1 MLGLWCLTPLSAIF
15 QLPCISW
22 RPVLLVEETGIPGEN
37 HRTVAS
43 HWQILMQWIFLY
55 IARVV
60 VVVIVEQLDLQL
72 LMQSMSITT
81 KAVSSNP
88 VHGEVYSIQYC
99 VIKFVSDLRQFGGFH
114 RVFRF
119 PLPIKLAATK
129 YRVAEILLKVALNII
144 TLTHSFCGDRHWLH
158 K

>member
-1 MLGLWCLTPLSAIF
+1 MWNQWHVLWKLVSDAVNISLYCKSRGGRDRRAVGFTTTYAIN
-15 QLPCISW
+15 
-22 RPVLLVEETGIPGEN
+22 VY
-37 HRTVAS
+37 H
-43 HWQILMQWIFLY
+43 
-55 IARVV
+55 
-60 VVVIVEQLDLQL
+60 
-72 LMQSMSITT
+72 T

-144 TLTHSFCGDRHWLH
+144 TLTFILQIFHIKGKHLYFWLWVYLIKVIPQTRSFVV
-158 K
+158 KAFY

>member
-1 MLGLWCLTPLSAIF
+1 
-15 QLPCISW
+15 
-22 RPVLLVEETGIPGEN
+22 
-37 HRTVAS
+37 
-43 HWQILMQWIFLY
+43 MQWIFLY

-99 VIKFVSDLRQFGGFH
+99 VIKFVSDLRQLGGFH

-144 TLTHSFCGDRHWLH
+144 TLTFILQIFHIKGKHLYFWLWVYLIKVIPQTRSFVV
-158 K
+158 KAFY

>member
-1 MLGLWCLTPLSAIF
+1 
-15 QLPCISW
+15 
-22 RPVLLVEETGIPGEN
+22 
-37 HRTVAS
+37 
-43 HWQILMQWIFLY
+43 MQWIFLY

-60 VVVIVEQLDLQL
+60 AVVIVEQLDLQL
-72 LMQSMSITT
+72 LVQSMSITT

-99 VIKFVSDLRQFGGFH
+99 VIKFVSDLRQFGGFY

-144 TLTHSFCGDRHWLH
+144 TLTFILQIFHIKGKHLYFWLWVYLIKIIPQTRSFVA
-158 K
+158 KA